1 MSRQSRRQFIQQIG
15 AATVLGGTALAATT
29 PASAAPARPNPP
41 VQQDANQGH
50 AGRKVVP
57 GSPYP
62 TFSRAVKLDRLVFVA
77 GVVGQK
83 PGTRE
88 LVSGEFEPQ
97 CRQALENLKAS
108 VEAAG
113 STLANVLKCTV
124 YITEAA
130 DFATFNK
137 LYVEYFPKDPPARS
151 SVVVKELVVPG
162 AKLEVDC
169 VTFAT

>member
-1 MSRQSRRQFIQQIG
+1 MQGPSRRDFVRQ
-15 AATVLGGTALAATT
+15 VGTAAIGGGLTLGFVQTAQAQET
-29 PASAAPARPNPP
+29 PR
-41 VQQDANQGH
+41 
-50 AGRKVVP
+50 AGGGRQVVP

-62 TFSRAVKLDRLVFVA
+62 TFSRAVRLDRLVFVA

-88 LVSGEFEPQ
+88 LVSSEFEPQ
-97 CRQALENLKAS
+97 CRQTLENLKAS

-113 STLANVLKCTV
+113 SSLDKVLKCTV

-169 VTFAT
+169 VTYVE